1 MPEAPRR
8 ASRSTSIVEGAVEVV
23 LDEEAGERCLSPPA
37 IGAVCTIGAIE
48 G

>member
-8 ASRSTSIVEGAVEVV
+8 ASGSTSIVEVV